1 MASSSLLYSLLLLFL
16 ILISTIGVPQVK
28 GATMQN
34 AEGPAPQSGAA
45 PPPIVVLG
53 ASYAAG
59 LERTSLAGHPVI
71 NKGVGGQQS
80 HEMLARFQ
88 QDVIDLQPG
97 MVIIWG
103 FINDIFRSERAA
115 MEQTIAAVK
124 QNYEAMVDLARSNG
138 ITPLLATEI
147 TMSSRPGLINQLR
160 SLIGRLAGKT
170 SYQEY
175 INSQVMAVNR
185 WLHEYADENGLILL
199 DLQAQLADGGVMRN
213 SRYAQP
219 DGSHVSNEGYQILA
233 DYLERRLKD
242 LP

>member
-16 ILISTIGVPQVK
+16 VLISTIGVTQVK
-28 GATMQN
+28 GAAMPNT
-34 AEGPAPQSGAA
+34 EGPA
-45 PPPIVVLG
+45 PPIVVLG

-59 LERTSLAGHPVI
+59 LERTALAGYPLI

-88 QDVIDLQPG
+88 ADVLDLQPG

-103 FINDIFRSERAA
+103 FINDIFRSERTA
-115 MEQTIAAVK
+115 MEQTVAAVK
-124 QNYEAMVDLARSNG
+124 QNYQAMVDLARSNG

-147 TMSSRPGLINQLR
+147 TMSRRPGLMDWLR
-160 SLIGRLAGKT
+160 SLIGRFAGKT

-175 INSQVMAVNR
+175 INGQVMAVNR
-185 WLHEYADENGLILL
+185 WLHEYADQNGLILL
-199 DLQAQLADGGVMRN
+199 DLQAQLADGGTMRN

-219 DGSHVSNEGYQILA
+219 DGSHVSDEGYQVIA